1 MRGAE
6 NSVSIMNFEF
16 SIMFI
21 SIYLVA
27 KSRSLFGF
35 IILNVDD

>member
-6 NSVSIMNFEF
+6 NSVSIINFEF

-21 SIYLVA
+21 SIYLA
-27 KSRSLFGF
+27 AETRSVFSL